1 MPAIP
6 EFVLRKLYVADSL
19 IPRESGFIFELNNT
33 FAPVTLTGFSLIIDN
48 MICDPGEVTIST
60 DGLSDYPAGGISA
73 EHPFT
78 LSVNTVVK
86 VSVHGVPPQEHL
98 VIRAETKEAGV
109 LQFGIPVS
117 VERTI
122 EPEIKH
128 KPEKITRLLNRVK
141 YAAKVFRVQQDPQHP
156 SFHYAPPANWINDP
170 NGLIYWKG
178 SYHLFYQYNPI
189 EAVWGN
195 IHWGHAVSSDMLR
208 WKHLPIAL
216 IPSPDG
222 ADAGGC
228 YSGCAVDNN
237 GTPTLI
243 YTGVYPETQCLAI
256 PTSGD
261 LITWRKRKQPII
273 PSAPQGMQLEGFR
286 DPYVW
291 QEAGEWRMIVGSGL
305 TDVGGAVLIYRSK
318 NLIDWRYMGILFQ
331 GDSGTADPL
340 WTGTMWECPS
350 LFPLGEKWILI
361 VSVHSH
367 EGAVYSIYYTG
378 QYTVDRFIPDGPPRL
393 LDGGAEGCFYAPQT
407 FIERKGQRVMFGWL
421 RECRSEQA
429 QVLAG
434 WSGAISIPRYLSLD
448 ENGDLSINPEPALE
462 RLRKTHE
469 KLIRPNQISE
479 NVKGGCLEM
488 LIRVPP
494 DTEKWSGVHLLDNLQ
509 NGILIGYDA
518 VNGVVV
524 VDCRHAGGL
533 ISAVSV
539 DPPGLHDMVLH
550 VFLDGS
556 MIETF
561 IDDRTP
567 VSARFYIPKPQSLRV
582 RLVGRAKVDL
592 WEVKP

>member
-19 IPRESGFIFELNNT
+19 VSRENGFDFELNNT
-33 FAPVTLTGFSLIIDN
+33 FAPVTLTGFSLNIDN
-48 MICDPGEVTIST
+48 VICDPGNVTIST
-60 DGLSDYPAGGISA
+60 VGLIDYPAGGITA

-78 LSVNTVVK
+78 LSVNTVINIRVTAL
-86 VSVHGVPPQEHL
+86 PPQEHL

-117 VERTI
+117 VTATI
-122 EPEIKH
+122 KT
-128 KPEKITRLLNRVK
+128 EKKRRSGRLTRFLTRLR

-156 SFHYAPPANWINDP
+156 SFHYAPPANWVNDP

-178 SYHLFYQYNPI
+178 SYHLFYQYNPL

-195 IHWGHAVSSDMLR
+195 IHWGHAESKDLVR

-228 YSGCAVDNN
+228 FSGCAVDHN

-243 YTGVYPETQCLAI
+243 YTGVYPETQCLAVS
-256 PTSGD
+256 TSDD
-261 LITWRKRKQPII
+261 LVHWRKRKQPVIA
-273 PSAPQGMQLEGFR
+273 SAPQGMQLEGFR
-286 DPYVW
+286 DPCIW
-291 QEAGEWRMIVGSGL
+291 QEAGEWRMILGSGL

-318 NLIDWRYMGILFQ
+318 NLTDWRFMGILFQ
-331 GDSGTADPL
+331 GDSHSFDPL

-350 LFPLGEKWILI
+350 LFPLGDKWVLI

-367 EGAVYSIYYTG
+367 EGAVYSIYYIG
-378 QYTVDRFIPDGPPRL
+378 QYVVDRFIPDGPPRL
-393 LDGGAEGCFYAPQT
+393 LDGGAGGCLYAPQT
-407 FIERKGQRVMFGWL
+407 FIERKGRRVMFGWL
-421 RECRSEQA
+421 REARSEQA
-429 QVLAG
+429 QISAG
-434 WSGAISIPRYLSLD
+434 WSGAISLPRYLSLT
-448 ENGDLSINPEPALE
+448 ERGELASTPEPTLE
-462 RLRKTHE
+462 QLRKNQE
-469 KLIRPNQISE
+469 KLTKPNQISE
-479 NVKGGCLEM
+479 QVKGSCLEM

-494 DTEKWSGVHLLDNLQ
+494 ETEKWSGVHLMDNMQ

-518 VNGVVV
+518 VNGAVV

-533 ISAVSV
+533 ISALPV
-539 DPPGLHDMVLH
+539 DPPGLHDLVLH
-550 VFLDGS
+550 VYLDGS
-556 MIETF
+556 IIEVF

-567 VSARFYIPKPQSLRV
+567 ISARFYVPKPQSLRV

-592 WEVKP
+592 WEIKT